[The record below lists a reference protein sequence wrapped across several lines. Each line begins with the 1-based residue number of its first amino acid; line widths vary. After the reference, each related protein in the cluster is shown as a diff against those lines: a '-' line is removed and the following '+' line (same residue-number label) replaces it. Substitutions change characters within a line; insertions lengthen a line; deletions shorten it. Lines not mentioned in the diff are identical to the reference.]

1 METTKTHPVPAGHPA
16 EAGIERGRAVWA
28 VSPLLI
34 LLLIMG
40 GFGLL
45 QRAEAPTLRWTSF
58 ENLNDSL
65 RKERRPLL
73 VFIHTDWCKYCKMM
87 EVKTFTDSS
96 LVQTLNQHFYCLD
109 LNAEQTKTLPFLNRQ
124 YRFKPSGVGTGLHEL
139 AEILGTEK
147 GRLTYPTTV
156 FFNQN
161 LQLQARVLGVLSPQQ
176 IQNVIMK

>member
-1 METTKTHPVPAGHPA
+1 MKPAETHPS
-16 EAGIERGRAVWA
+16 EATFGRDHAQR
-28 VSPLLI
+28 LLI
-34 LLLIMG
+34 FWLIVSS
-40 GFGLL
+40 FGLL
-45 QRAEAPTLRWTSF
+45 PVAKAQNLRWTSF

-87 EVKTFTDSS
+87 EVKTFADSA
-96 LVQTLNQHFYCLD
+96 LARTLNQHFYCLD
-109 LNAEQTKTLPFLNRQ
+109 LDAEQTKTLLFLNRK

-156 FFNQN
+156 VFNQN
-161 LQLQARVLGVLSPQQ
+161 LQLQARKTGVLEADYLL
-176 IQNVIMK
+176 KWLAKTL